1 MPELR
6 STPSMKNDHS
16 LKNKPM
22 IASAKTSKTFING
35 SLAFAISTALIANVG
50 AEEVNLDALVVEDT
64 GTLSTVDTNPYA
76 QPGAS
81 YKAKKV
87 SDAKRTRDIADTPST
102 LTVLTK
108 DAIDDSGKT
117 ELKDILSAQP
127 GITLGTGEGGNS
139 FGDRYIIRGYEA
151 RSDVFTDGLREPG
164 LISRDTFAI
173 EQLEISKGPSSTFAG
188 RGSTGGAINSVTKK
202 ASLEEDFLKVSGGLG
217 SDNYQRYTIDGN
229 KMVTED
235 LAIRA
240 NLLYGETDV
249 PDRAPAGEKRMGA
262 LLSTVY
268 QATDEAKISADYYHY
283 ESDDTPDLGTRLVD
297 GEPNAEQGYPGNEDL
312 DFLQSKADIVTA
324 TLDLELS
331 DEVRFE
337 NKSRFGVTKNDY
349 VATTLSVRNGVTSD
363 RTFTGSQENQYIGNQ
378 TNFIIDTELGG
389 RRHTII
395 TGIELANEESQSATY
410 TVSGNSATK
419 NDIASDYELN
429 TASLYIMD
437 TVTINDDW
445 EIFAGLR
452 YDYFQYELW
461 LAESVGRRGVTPE
474 SSYDYSDGLLNGHIG
489 IVYSPWENGNIYANW
504 STSSNING
512 GESDAKGSCGYGG
525 VCSDADG
532 NYKSAE
538 PEQTTNLELGTKWNV
553 MDEKLL
559 LTAAIF
565 QITKDDVIEGGNDSY
580 TTGGSLNTGKNRVRG
595 VEFGVSGNLTDKLS
609 AQFGLAL
616 MDSETLESYDADSI
630 GDPKA
635 NFANE
640 SANLQLRYQV
650 MPKFAFG
657 GNVTYSSEMYGGQPD
672 AGATDNKLPSYAAYD
687 LFASYQVT
695 SKFEIQANVQN
706 VTDEDYYTALYRGGS
721 IVYVGDARTA
731 NVTLNYQF

>member
-1 MPELR
+1 M
-6 STPSMKNDHS
+6 
-16 LKNKPM
+16 
-22 IASAKTSKTFING
+22 
-35 SLAFAISTALIANVG
+35 
-50 AEEVNLDALVVEDT
+50 
-64 GTLSTVDTNPYA
+64 
-76 QPGAS
+76 
-81 YKAKKV
+81 
-87 SDAKRTRDIADTPST
+87 ADTPST
-102 LTVLTK
+102 VTVLTK
-108 DAIDDSGKT
+108 DSIDDSGKN

-188 RGSTGGAINSVTKK
+188 RGSTGGAVNSVTKK
-202 ASLEEDFLKVSGGLG
+202 ATLDDDFVKVSGGIG
-217 SDNYQRYTIDGN
+217 ADNYQRYTIDGN
-229 KMVTED
+229 TMVTED
-235 LAIRA
+235 LAVRA

-262 LLSTVY
+262 LLSAVY
-268 QATDEAKISADYYHY
+268 EATDNATISADYYHY

-297 GEPNAEQGYPGNEDL
+297 GEPTTEQGYPGNEDL
-312 DFLQSKADIVTA
+312 DFLQSQADIVTA

-331 DEVRFE
+331 DEVRLE
-337 NKSRFGVTKNDY
+337 NKSRFGVTTNDY
-349 VATTLSVRNGVTSD
+349 VASTIQVRNGVSSD

-378 TNFIIDTELGG
+378 TNLIIDKELGG

-410 TVSGNSATK
+410 TVSGNTATK

-429 TASLYIMD
+429 TASLYLMD
-437 TVTINDDW
+437 TITINDDW
-445 EIFAGLR
+445 EVFAGLR

-461 LAESVGRRGVTPE
+461 LAESTSGRTGVVTPATT
-474 SSYDYSDGLLNGHIG
+474 YDYSDGLLNGHIG
-489 IVYSPWENGNIYANW
+489 VVYSPWENGNIYANW

-525 VCSDADG
+525 VCSDDDG

-538 PEQTTNLELGTKWNV
+538 PEQTTNLELGTKWNL
-553 MDEKLL
+553 MDEQLL
-559 LTAAIF
+559 FSAALF
-565 QITKDDVIEGGNDSY
+565 QITKDNVIEGGNDSY
-580 TTGGSLNTGKNRVRG
+580 TTGGSLNTGKNRVQG
-595 VEFGVSGNLTDKLS
+595 VEFGISGNITDKLS
-609 AQFGLAL
+609 AQFGLAI
-616 MDSETLESYDADSI
+616 MDSETLESYDTDSI
-630 GDPKA
+630 GSPKA

-657 GNVTYSSEMYGGQPD
+657 GNMTYSSEMYGGQPD
-672 AGATDNKLPSYAAYD
+672 AGATDNKLPSYTVYD

-695 SKFEIQANVQN
+695 SKFEIQANIQN

-721 IVYVGDARTA
+721 IIYIGDARTA
-731 NVTLNYQF
+731 NVTFNYEF